1 MLALPFSGFSL
12 PAKSINAVHGKL
24 LCNSNFLQQH
34 WHFFSIHF
42 RRSFL
47 ENRARETDQRITNRA
62 ICPSRENRRRFP
74 MPPQVSSRNDVWSTN
89 ERKNSI
95 LMTRHFQVHGCASDW
110 LKKSFDQS
118 EALPRSGKWRVN
130 SMEFLC
136 LFLRRHFAGG
146 GVAQCRLFSQTTSF
160 RLYTTALEQSARKKS
175 LSYCT
180 L

>member
-1 MLALPFSGFSL
+1 MQALSFSGFSL
-12 PAKSINAVHGKL
+12 PAKCIKVVHGKL
-24 LCNSNFLQQH
+24 LFNSNFLQQH
-34 WHFFSIHF
+34 WHFLSIHF

-47 ENRARETDQRITNRA
+47 ENCARETDQRITNRA
-62 ICPSRENRRRFP
+62 ICPSREKRRRFP
-74 MPPQVSSRNDVWSTN
+74 MPPQVSPRNEVWSTN

-95 LMTRHFQVHGCASDW
+95 LMTRHFQDHGCASDW